1 LFRIILIRI
10 IIRIILNDGVIV
22 MKVVHT
28 SGKRKTAIA
37 RGTVRE
43 GTGKVRINKVPLELY
58 SPELARLKLTE
69 PLELA
74 GEVANQVD
82 ISIRVNGGGV
92 MGQAEAARMVIAKG
106 LVQWTQDMDLKEI
119 YTQYDRTMLVGD
131 PRRSEPKKYGGPGAR
146 ARKQKS
152 YR

>member
-1 LFRIILIRI
+1 MSKL
-10 IIRIILNDGVIV
+10 
-22 MKVVHT
+22 VHT

-37 RGTVRE
+37 RGTVKE
-43 GTGKVRINKVPLELY
+43 GTGRVKVNRKPVELY
-58 SPELARLKLTE
+58 EPELARLKIFE

-74 GEVANQVD
+74 GDIVNSVD
-82 ISIRVNGGGV
+82 INVRVVGGGI

-106 LVQWTQDMDLKEI
+106 LVEYTGDMNLKDR
-119 YTQYDRTMLVGD
+119 YVQYDRTMLVGD
-131 PRRSEPKKYGGPGAR
+131 PRRSESKKFGGPGAR

>member
-1 LFRIILIRI
+1 MMKK
-10 IIRIILNDGVIV
+10 VI
-22 MKVVHT
+22 HT

-37 RGTVRE
+37 RGKFRE
-43 GTGKVRINKVPLELY
+43 GKGRVRINKKPVELY
-58 SPELARLKLTE
+58 DPELARLKIQE
-69 PLELA
+69 PLTIAAELLD
-74 GEVANQVD
+74 NVD
-82 ISIRVNGGGV
+82 IDVKVVGGGV

-106 LVQWTQDMDLKEI
+106 LVEWTSDMELKEKFN
-119 YTQYDRTMLVGD
+119 QYDRTMLVGD

>member
-1 LFRIILIRI
+1 MAK
-10 IIRIILNDGVIV
+10 VI
-22 MKVVHT
+22 HT

-37 RGTVRE
+37 RGTVKA
-43 GTGKVRINKVPLELY
+43 GKGRIRVNKSPIELY
-58 SPELARLKLTE
+58 SPELARMKLQE
-69 PLELA
+69 PLLIA
-74 GEVANQVD
+74 GDITNNVD
-82 ISIRVNGGGV
+82 INIRVFGGGV

-106 LVQWTQDMDLKEI
+106 LVQWTQDMDLKEKYI
-119 YTQYDRTMLVGD
+119 QYDRTMLVGD

>member
-1 LFRIILIRI
+1 
-10 IIRIILNDGVIV
+10 
-22 MKVVHT
+22 MSKVVHT

-37 RGTVRE
+37 RGTVKE
-43 GTGKVRINKVPLELY
+43 GTGRVKVNRKPVELY
-58 SPELARLKLTE
+58 KPELARLKIFE

-74 GEVANQVD
+74 GDIVNSVD
-82 ISIRVNGGGV
+82 INVRVVGGGI

-106 LVQWTQDMDLKEI
+106 LVEYTGDMNLKDR
-119 YTQYDRTMLVGD
+119 YVQYDRTMLVGD
-131 PRRSEPKKYGGPGAR
+131 PRRSESKKFGGPGAR

>member
-1 LFRIILIRI
+1 
-10 IIRIILNDGVIV
+10 
-22 MKVVHT
+22 MSKVVHT

-43 GTGKVRINKVPLELY
+43 GTGKVRINRKPVELY
-58 SPELARLKLTE
+58 NPELARLKIFE

-74 GEVANQVD
+74 GDIVDSVD
-82 ISIRVNGGGV
+82 INVRVVGGGV

-106 LVQWTQDMDLKEI
+106 LVEYFGDINLKDR
-119 YTQYDRTMLVGD
+119 YVQYDRTMLVGD
-131 PRRSEPKKYGGPGAR
+131 PRRSESKKFGGPGAR

>member
-1 LFRIILIRI
+1 
-10 IIRIILNDGVIV
+10 
-22 MKVVHT
+22 MSKVVHT

-37 RGTVRE
+37 RGTVKE
-43 GTGKVRINKVPLELY
+43 GTGRVKVNRNPVELY
-58 SPELARLKLTE
+58 EPELARLKIFE

-74 GEVANQVD
+74 GDIVNSVD
-82 ISIRVNGGGV
+82 INVRVVGGGI

-106 LVQWTQDMDLKEI
+106 LVEYTGDMNLKDR
-119 YTQYDRTMLVGD
+119 YVQYDRTMLVGD
-131 PRRSEPKKYGGPGAR
+131 PRRSESKKFGGPGAR

>member
-1 LFRIILIRI
+1 
-10 IIRIILNDGVIV
+10 
-22 MKVVHT
+22 MSKVVHT

-37 RGTVRE
+37 RGTVKE
-43 GTGKVRINKVPLELY
+43 GTGRVRVNRKPVELY
-58 SPELARLKLTE
+58 SPELARLKIQE

-74 GEVANQVD
+74 GDIVD
-82 ISIRVNGGGV
+82 SLDINIRVVGGGV

-106 LVQWTQDMDLKEI
+106 LVEYTQDMKLKDK
-119 YTQYDRTMLVGD
+119 YVQYDRTMLVGD

-146 ARKQKS
+146 AKNQKS

>member
-1 LFRIILIRI
+1 MKK
-10 IIRIILNDGVIV
+10 VI
-22 MKVVHT
+22 HT

-37 RGTVRE
+37 RGKFRA
-43 GTGKVRINKVPLELY
+43 GKGRVRINKSPVELY
-58 SPELARLKLTE
+58 DPELARLKIKE
-69 PLELA
+69 PLTLA
-74 GEVANQVD
+74 GELLDNID
-82 ISIRVNGGGV
+82 IDVRVLGGGV

-106 LVQWTQDMDLKEI
+106 LVQWTSDMELKEKFNL
-119 YTQYDRTMLVGD
+119 YDRTMLVGD

>member
-1 LFRIILIRI
+1 
-10 IIRIILNDGVIV
+10 

-69 PLELA
+69 PL
-74 GEVANQVD
+74 
-82 ISIRVNGGGV
+82 
-92 MGQAEAARMVIAKG
+92 IAKG

>member
-1 LFRIILIRI
+1 
-10 IIRIILNDGVIV
+10 

-37 RGTVRE
+37 RGTVKE
-43 GTGKVRINKVPLELY
+43 GTGRVRINKQPLELY
-58 SPELARLKLTE
+58 SPELARLKLEE
-69 PLELA
+69 PLDIA
-74 GEVANQVD
+74 GDIVDNVD
-82 ISIRVNGGGV
+82 ITVRVRGGGV

-106 LVQWTQDMDLKEI
+106 LVQYTNDMDLKDK
-119 YTQYDRTMLVGD
+119 YVHYDRTMLVGD
-131 PRRSEPKKYGGPGAR
+131 PRRSEPKKFGGPGAR

>member
-1 LFRIILIRI
+1 MMKK
-10 IIRIILNDGVIV
+10 VI
-22 MKVVHT
+22 HT

-37 RGTVRE
+37 RGKFRA
-43 GTGKVRINKVPLELY
+43 GKGRVRINKSPVELY
-58 SPELARLKLTE
+58 DPELARLKIQE
-69 PLELA
+69 PLTLA
-74 GEVANQVD
+74 GDLLDKVD
-82 ISIRVNGGGV
+82 IDVRVVGGGV

-106 LVQWTQDMDLKEI
+106 LVQWTSDMELKEKFN
-119 YTQYDRTMLVGD
+119 QYDRTMLVGD

>member
-1 LFRIILIRI
+1 
-10 IIRIILNDGVIV
+10 
-22 MKVVHT
+22 MKKVVHT
-28 SGKRKTAIA
+28 SGKRKTANA
-37 RGTVRE
+37 RGTVQE
-43 GTGKVRINKVPLELY
+43 GTGRVRVNKSPIELY

-69 PLELA
+69 PLRLA
-74 GEVANQVD
+74 GDDLVNTVD
-82 ISIRVNGGGV
+82 ISVRVQGGGV

-106 LVQWTQDMDLKEI
+106 LVQWTNDMDLKEK

-131 PRRSEPKKYGGPGAR
+131 PRRSEPKKFGGPGAR

>member
-1 LFRIILIRI
+1 
-10 IIRIILNDGVIV
+10 

-74 GEVANQVD
+74 GE
-82 ISIRVNGGGV
+82 
-92 MGQAEAARMVIAKG
+92 RMVIAKG

>member
-1 LFRIILIRI
+1 MMKK
-10 IIRIILNDGVIV
+10 VI
-22 MKVVHT
+22 HT

-37 RGTVRE
+37 RGKFRE
-43 GTGKVRINKVPLELY
+43 GKGRVRINKRPVELY
-58 SPELARLKLTE
+58 DPELARLKIQE
-69 PLELA
+69 PLTIAAEHLD
-74 GEVANQVD
+74 NVD
-82 ISIRVNGGGV
+82 IDVKVVGGGV

-106 LVQWTQDMDLKEI
+106 LVEWTSDMELKEKFN
-119 YTQYDRTMLVGD
+119 QYDRTMLVGD